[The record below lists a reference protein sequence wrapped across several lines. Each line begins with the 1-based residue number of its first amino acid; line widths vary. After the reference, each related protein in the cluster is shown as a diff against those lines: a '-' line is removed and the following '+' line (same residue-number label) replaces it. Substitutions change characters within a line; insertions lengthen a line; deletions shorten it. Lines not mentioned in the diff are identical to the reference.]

1 MKKIIIAALDEE
13 NVIGKNGEI
22 PWHYPEDL
30 KYFKE
35 KTTDNSVLMG
45 RKTYE
50 SLPEDFRP
58 LPDRENIVL
67 TRSDPD
73 LSESVKI
80 ANSLEEAYEAA
91 ESQTLFIAGGASVYN
106 QALDDADKM
115 VLTRIPEK
123 HEGDTFFPEWEDEN
137 WELQSSRKDGEL
149 VFKEFTSKN

>member
-1 MKKIIIAALDEE
+1 MMKIIIAAMAE
-13 NVIGKNGEI
+13 NRVIGKDGEI

-30 KYFKE
+30 KHFKE

-80 ANSLEEAYEAA
+80 ANSLEEAYDTA
-91 ESQTLFIAGGASVYN
+91 ENEKLFIAGGASVYK

-115 VLTRIPEK
+115 VLTRIPKE

-137 WELQSSRKDGEL
+137 WELQSRRKDGEL
-149 VFKEFTSKN
+149 MFEEFTSKN

>member
-1 MKKIIIAALDEE
+1 MKKIIIAAMDEGKA
-13 NVIGKNGEI
+13 IGKNGEI

-30 KYFKE
+30 KHFKE
-35 KTTDNSVLMG
+35 KTTGYSVLMG

-58 LPDRENIVL
+58 LSDRENIVL
-67 TRSDPD
+67 TRSNTTFN
-73 LSESVKI
+73 ESVKI

-91 ESQTLFIAGGASVYN
+91 ENEKLFIAGGATVYR

-123 HEGDTFFPEWEDEN
+123 HDGDTFFPEWEDEN
-137 WELQSSRKDGEL
+137 WELQSRRKNGEL
-149 VFKEFTSKN
+149 VFEEFTSKN